1 MYIWRLLPLSRPRRP
16 ELAAGCHTVPGRCN
30 RFSARDGILLP
41 MSTFSGGLLGESL
54 RPDAV
59 LEGIPLTVT
68 KIYRA
73 ALGVAAAGQP
83 EVWTII
89 EFELPAEHAAALA
102 DTLSRL
108 LYHEGGWYCDFRSAD
123 EVFVVFSGKIFHY
136 PRGDRAGRAA
146 AEEYARSAGVPEAQ
160 IDWPG

>member
-1 MYIWRLLPLSRPRRP
+1 M
-16 ELAAGCHTVPGRCN
+16 GR
-30 RFSARDGILLP
+30 
-41 MSTFSGGLLGESL
+41 TYSGALLGESL

-59 LEGIPLTVT
+59 LDGIPLTVT

-73 ALGVAAAGQP
+73 ALGLAEAGQP
-83 EVWTII
+83 KPWTII
-89 EFELPAEHAAALA
+89 EFELPADHAAALA

-108 LYHEGGWYCDFRSAD
+108 LRREGGWYCDFRSAD
-123 EVFVVFSGKIFHY
+123 EVFVVFSGKIFRY

>member
-1 MYIWRLLPLSRPRRP
+1 M
-16 ELAAGCHTVPGRCN
+16 
-30 RFSARDGILLP
+30 AR
-41 MSTFSGGLLGESL
+41 TYSGALLGESL
-54 RPDAV
+54 RLDAV

-73 ALGVAAAGQP
+73 ALGLAEAGQP
-83 EVWTII
+83 ELWTII
-89 EFELPAEHAAALA
+89 EFELPADHAAALA

-108 LYHEGGWYCDFRSAD
+108 LRGEGGWYCDFRSAD
-123 EVFVVFSGKIFHY
+123 EVFVVFSGTIFRY
-136 PRGDRAGRAA
+136 LRGDRAGRAA

>member
-1 MYIWRLLPLSRPRRP
+1 MR
-16 ELAAGCHTVPGRCN
+16 
-30 RFSARDGILLP
+30 
-41 MSTFSGGLLGESL
+41 TFSGALLGGSL
-54 RPDAV
+54 WPDTV

-89 EFELPAEHAAALA
+89 EFDVPGQHAARLA
-102 DTLSRL
+102 ETLSRL
-108 LYHEGGWYCDFRSAD
+108 LRQEGGWYCDFRSAD
-123 EVFVVFSGKIFHY
+123 EVFVVFSEKIFRY
-136 PRGDRAGRAA
+136 SRGDRGDRAGRAA

-160 IDWPG
+160 IDWPDLPPVSSHRESVTFAGR